1 MNTSTEPDFLTSVR
15 GMFDRAAYA
24 LGVPS
29 DLVETIRECNSVVQL
44 RFPVRLRGS
53 YHTFCGWRAVHSE
66 HRLPVKG
73 GIRYAPQVDQQE
85 VEALAALMTFKCALV
100 DVPFGG
106 AKGGLAIRP
115 EDYTEEEL
123 ERITRRFTKE
133 LADRG
138 YISPSR
144 DVPAPDVGTGA
155 REMAWMADEYRS
167 LFPSDIDAIA
177 CVTGKPVTQGG
188 IPGRTEATGRG
199 VQYVVRE
206 FFRHP
211 DDVAMAGL
219 DGGLEGKRMIVQGF
233 GNVGFNAAKFFV
245 EEEGVRL
252 VGVIEHDGA
261 LLSYAGIAPAELTE
275 HRVRTGGLKGF
286 PGARFV
292 EDGASV
298 LEAECDILVPAALE
312 GQITA
317 ANAPARRGQPDR
329 RSRQRP
335 GDARGRPAA
344 ARARQGRPA
353 GHTGQR
359 RRRDGQLFRMGQECV
374 AHALRPPVTPTRNP
388 ARPAYR
394 RHDRDGGRPERCRTS
409 SRRRCCAA
417 PTSSTWSNPASKA
430 SCATATAPFA
440 NGCTT
445 PKGSTTCAPPPSP
458 SAWKR
463 SPCPTSRWDWREGR
477 EAVSGKGSAGRRS
490 SRGSDLSIQPDFWG
504 EDLKH
509 SPTARR

>member
-24 LGVPS
+24 LGVPN

-199 VQYVVRE
+199 VQFVIRE

-211 DDVAMAGL
+211 EDVARAGL
-219 DGGLEGKRMIVQGF
+219 DGALEGKRVIIQGF
-233 GNVGFNAAKFFV
+233 GNVGFNAAKFLT
-245 EEEGVRL
+245 EDEGVRL

-261 LLSYAGIAPAELTE
+261 LLSYAGIAPVELAE
-275 HRVRTGGLKGF
+275 HRARTGGLKGF

-292 EDGASV
+292 KDGASA

-317 ANAPARRGQPDR
+317 ANAPRIGANLIVEAANGPVTLAADR
-329 RSRQRP
+329 QLL
-335 GDARGRPAA
+335 ARGRVVLPDILVNAGGVTVSYFEWVKNVSHM
-344 ARARQGRPA
+344 RFGRLSRQLEI
-353 GHTGQR
+353 QR
-359 RRRDGQLFRMGQECV
+359 G
-374 AHALRPPVTPTRNP
+374 LRIV
-388 ARPAYR
+388 
-394 RHDRDGGRPERCRTS
+394 DMIE
-409 SRRRCCAA
+409 
-417 PTSSTWSNPASKA
+417 
-430 SCATATAPFA
+430 TA
-440 NGCTT
+440 
-445 PKGSTTCAPPPSP
+445 
-458 SAWKR
+458 
-463 SPCPTSRWDWREGR
+463 
-477 EAVSGKGSAGRRS
+477 AGRAVPDELKAPLL
-490 SRGSDLSIQPDFWG
+490 RGTDELDLVESGLEGVMSDGYIAIRERMRDTEGIDDLRTAAFAVGLEKVALSYQQMG
-504 EDLKH
+504 L
-509 SPTARR
+509 A